1 MTMQSKTF
9 NKLQSTACGISLL
22 LGLALASS
30 QVVAQPHGPPDPMSR
45 QCVLLGMLGGNLPPH
60 CRGEEDPDGLD
71 PEIAAQIDALRLAT
85 VAFHSFD
92 VANAA
97 GWNIALSD
105 CVESPMGG
113 MGYHIANMDQ
123 LTNGGL
129 MSVLRPE
136 VLLYAPTEDGSMEFL
151 GVEYIVPAPDWP
163 HEHPPE
169 ILGQQLH
176 WNPVQEIWALHVW
189 SARHNPEGIFADW
202 NPEVSCEFA
211 AD

>member
-1 MTMQSKTF
+1 MKHFDSRRF
-9 NKLQSTACGISLL
+9 SLATLWLSAL
-22 LGLALASS
+22 LGLCLVTGQALA
-30 QVVAQPHGPPDPMSR
+30 QPGPIDPQTR
-45 QCVLLGMLGGNLPPH
+45 HCILLAMLGGPLPPH
-60 CRGEEDPDGLD
+60 CVDETDPDELD
-71 PEIAAQIDALRLAT
+71 PAVAAQIDALRLAT

-92 VANAA
+92 VAVAA
-97 GWNIALSD
+97 GWDTAISP

-113 MGYHIANMDQ
+113 MGYHIANLDQ
-123 LTNGGL
+123 LTNGGHL
-129 MSVLRPE
+129 SVLRPE

-151 GVEYIVPAPDWP
+151 GVEYIIPEADWP

-169 ILGQQLH
+169 ILGQHLH
-176 WNPVQEIWALHVW
+176 FNPVQEIWALHVW